1 VGWHI
6 PGAFTL
12 ALQSEGWHVAEHTC
26 FLAAGFLFWWP
37 VVQPWPSVSKGPR
50 WWILL
55 YLFLATL
62 PCDILSGFL
71 VFAERVVYPVYL
83 SRPQPFGISVADD
96 QELAGALMWT
106 CITIGYLV
114 PAGILTL
121 RLLGVGNS
129 RADDFV
135 RPELRPV
142 AAHPS
147 GEMLAGREER

>member
-1 VGWHI
+1 
-6 PGAFTL
+6 
-12 ALQSEGWHVAEHTC
+12 
-26 FLAAGFLFWWP
+26 
-37 VVQPWPSVSKGPR
+37 
-50 WWILL
+50 
-55 YLFLATL
+55 
-62 PCDILSGFL
+62 
-71 VFAERVVYPVYL
+71 
-83 SRPQPFGISVADD
+83 
-96 QELAGALMWT
+96 MWT

>member
-1 VGWHI
+1 
-6 PGAFTL
+6 
-12 ALQSEGWHVAEHTC
+12 
-26 FLAAGFLFWWP
+26 
-37 VVQPWPSVSKGPR
+37 
-50 WWILL
+50 L

-71 VFAERVVYPVYL
+71 VFSERVVYPVYL
-83 SRPQPFGISVADD
+83 SGRHPFGISAFDD

-114 PAGILTL
+114 PAAILTL

-129 RADDFV
+129 HADDLL

-142 AAHPS
+142 GAHSNGP
-147 GEMLAGREER
+147 EGREV